1 MQWQV
6 LEIPGILTAATT
18 NHRAAIGSKLSTI
31 SPVCFVNYLPVLD
44 LIRLPVFI
52 RFGSGSDH
60 DLGAN
65 HATNRRSNSSGAAL
79 IAPQ

>member
-1 MQWQV
+1 VASAGNTWDFDGGNDEPSRCDRIKTV
-6 LEIPGILTAATT
+6 NHLPG
-18 NHRAAIGSKLSTI
+18 
-31 SPVCFVNYLPVLD
+31 LD